1 MKKMKKIKLTAAA
14 LALFSLVGCSDF
26 LSEVPDNR
34 TQLDSPEKISE
45 LLVNA
50 YPQRDYMYFTEAMTD
65 NFGDSK
71 RVDMTELDN
80 TKYFQ
85 FEDNQVSDWDS
96 PIWYWESA
104 YSAIAHANQALAA
117 IEELGN
123 SNGKLNPQKGEAL
136 LARAYAHFMLVNIFS
151 QAYDPATASSELGV
165 PYMTAVETKLI
176 VNYKRNTV
184 QEVYDLI
191 EKDLLEGMEL
201 VGNTYKKP
209 GYHFTKEA
217 ARSFAAKF
225 YTYKGDWDKVLDY
238 SNGLGDFPVKKL
250 RNLAEDNGVDKD
262 IQSQNHVAQ
271 STPTNL
277 LLSAGNSA
285 HTYGLAASR
294 YGLNTELQAVIGK
307 EKNPFGKEWLYARRW
322 LLYQQN
328 ANVFANKFFMYW
340 IYEGSNTDSGK
351 PFITF
356 VLLSHDDT
364 YLNRI
369 EATIMNGDLDKAT
382 EMIAYYAKFKTYN
395 YVETDKDK
403 VTKDL
408 ILSLAGDATDYQPF
422 YGLSGDQQK
431 FVKYLAEIRRREFV
445 GEGARWFDIKRYNL
459 EVKHIDLLTNQEYIL
474 NKKDLRKAIQ
484 LPSHLNQFGVEL
496 NPR

>member
-1 MKKMKKIKLTAAA
+1 MKKMKNIKLTAAA

-71 RVDMTELDN
+71 RIDLNDLTN

-85 FEDNQVSDWDS
+85 FEDNQVADFDS
-96 PIWYWESA
+96 PSWYWEAA
-104 YSAIAHANQALAA
+104 YSAIAHANQGLAA
-117 IEELGN
+117 IEEMGN
-123 SNGKLNPQKGEAL
+123 SNGKLNAQKGEAL
-136 LARAYAHFMLVNIFS
+136 LARAYAHFMLVNVFA

-165 PYMTAVETKLI
+165 PYMTSVESKLI

-191 EKDLLEGMEL
+191 EKDLLEGIEI
-201 VGNTYKKP
+201 VGNAYKKP

-217 ARSFAAKF
+217 ARSFATKF
-225 YTYKGDWDKVLDY
+225 YMYKGDWDKVVEY

-250 RNLAEDNGVDKD
+250 RDLAEDANADGPV
-262 IQSQNHVAQ
+262 QQQNYAGQH
-271 STPTNL
+271 TPANL
-277 LLSAGNSA
+277 LLASANSA
-285 HTYGLAASR
+285 HPYGLATSR
-294 YGLNTELQAVIGK
+294 FGVNTELQETIGK
-307 EKNPFGKEWLYARRW
+307 KLNPYDKDWFYSRRW
-322 LLYQQN
+322 QQYYSN
-328 ANVFANKFFMYW
+328 AAVVASKFFMYF
-340 IYEGSNTDSGK
+340 IYEGSNTTSGT
-351 PFITF
+351 PYTTF
-356 VLLSHDDT
+356 VLLSNDDM

-369 EATIMNGDLDKAT
+369 EATVMKGDLDKAT
-382 EMIAYYAKFKTYN
+382 EMIAHFTKLKTYN
-395 YVETDKDK
+395 YAASDKNK
-403 VTKDL
+403 ATKAK
-408 ILSLAGDATDYQPF
+408 ILALAGDASEYEPF

-445 GEGARWFDIKRYNL
+445 GEGARWFDIKRFNL
-459 EVKHIDLLTNQEYIL
+459 EVKHVDLVTNQEFIL

-484 LPSHLNQFGVEL
+484 LPSHLTQYGVEL